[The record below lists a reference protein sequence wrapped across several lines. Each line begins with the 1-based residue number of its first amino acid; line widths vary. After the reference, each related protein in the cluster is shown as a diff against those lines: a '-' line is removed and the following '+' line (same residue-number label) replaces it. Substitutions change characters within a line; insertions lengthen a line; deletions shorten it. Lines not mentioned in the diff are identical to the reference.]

1 MSAQSLINQNINW
14 ARDPSPCIDDKA
26 IKLELKRQRKQKSW
40 LYKFKIKR
48 QRKKLDKQIANCK
61 DTLKK
66 IRLMLAQKKLIDEGM
81 L

>member
-1 MSAQSLINQNINW
+1 MSAQSLTNQNINW
-14 ARDPSPCIDDKA
+14 ARDPNPCIDDKA

-48 QRKKLDKQIANCK
+48 RIKKFDKQIASCTNVEEK
-61 DTLKK
+61 VH
-66 IRLMLAQKKLIDEGM
+66 LMLAQKKLIDGSM

>member
-1 MSAQSLINQNINW
+1 MSAQSLTNQNINW

-40 LYKFKIKR
+40 LYKFMIKR
-48 QRKKLDKQIANCK
+48 RIKKFDKQIAKCTN
-61 DTLKK
+61 TEEK
-66 IRLMLAQKKLIDEGM
+66 IHLMLAQKKLIDGSM